1 MSLIRIT
8 WPLLPAL
15 AILACTDK
23 PKRSAKP
30 KDPAP
35 VHAVLDSFHQAAGQ
49 AQFDRYFSFFSE
61 EAVFTG
67 TDATERWDKNA
78 FMEWARPYFERGR
91 AWNFTALQRHVYFS
105 ADGETAWF
113 DELLNTQM
121 KICRGS
127 GVLTRDGNDW
137 KISQYILSM
146 TVPNALVDSLVPLK
160 APQEDSIIRVLQ
172 GSH

>member
-1 MSLIRIT
+1 MNMLRST

-15 AILACTDK
+15 LIVACTSK
-23 PKRSAKP
+23 PKRSAEA

-35 VHAVLDSFHQAAGQ
+35 VHAVLDSFHRAAGQ
-49 AQFDRYFSFFSE
+49 AEFDRYFSFFTE
-61 EAVFTG
+61 EAIFTG
-67 TDATERWDKNA
+67 TDATERWDKKA
-78 FMEWARPYFERGR
+78 FMEWAKPYFDRGR

-105 ADGETAWF
+105 DSGETAWF

-127 GVLTRDGNDW
+127 GVLIRNGNNW

-160 APQEDSIIRVLQ
+160 APQEDSIIRTLQ
-172 GSH
+172 SSR